1 MASARPAAAAA
12 TDVNIYALSPAD
24 RETLNIGS
32 LPGSLE
38 EALDEMEKDPLVSR
52 VLGPHIQQKYI
63 EAKRQEWDEYRV
75 KVSRWELD
83 AYLRKY

>member
-1 MASARPAAAAA
+1 
-12 TDVNIYALSPAD
+12 
-24 RETLNIGS
+24 
-32 LPGSLE
+32 
-38 EALDEMEKDPLVSR
+38 MEKDPLVSR